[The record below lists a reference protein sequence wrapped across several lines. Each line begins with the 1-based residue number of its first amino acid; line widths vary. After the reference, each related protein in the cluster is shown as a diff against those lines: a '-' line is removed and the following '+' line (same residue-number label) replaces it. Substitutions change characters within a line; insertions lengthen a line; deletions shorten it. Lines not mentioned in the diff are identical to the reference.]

1 MYACEVR
8 SVSRKMGID
17 YAFMIMILLSCV
29 YSLKKK
35 RRRKEMGIQYEAH
48 KVYFYYAF
56 VKYDVI
62 GYIMSPYCDE

>member
-35 RRRKEMGIQYEAH
+35 EEEK
-48 KVYFYYAF
+48 KWAF
-56 VKYDVI
+56 SMRHTKSTFT
-62 GYIMSPYCDE
+62 MHL

>member
-1 MYACEVR
+1 
-8 SVSRKMGID
+8 
-17 YAFMIMILLSCV
+17 
-29 YSLKKK
+29 
-35 RRRKEMGIQYEAH
+35 MGIQYEAH